1 MSTLSTS
8 SPQRLAVFGSPI
20 AHSKSPT
27 LHRIAYGRL
36 GLPWEYSARRVEALE
51 LADVIGG
58 LGEDWRGLSL
68 TMPLK
73 QQAFALCDELDAIA
87 TATGAVNTIR
97 FDRKTGGGQPGDVTL
112 RGFNTDVGGIVRAI
126 EAAGPGRV
134 DEAVVLGGGATA
146 ASAVMAIAELGAEHV
161 IVAVRTPAKAAH
173 LVDLA
178 AGLGLRVDVVP
189 LDAPMPRVPL
199 VVSTLPGGSGLDPTP
214 LVGEANG
221 ALLFDV
227 AYDPWPSPLA
237 SAWSAAGG
245 EVLSGLAMLVHQ
257 AVLQVRIFLT
267 GDPLIPLDD
276 ESSVLEDMLA
286 SVGLAA
292 DGSVR

>member
-8 SPQRLAVFGSPI
+8 NPQRLAVFGSPI

-36 GLPWEYSARRVEALE
+36 GLPWEYEARRVEASE
-51 LADVIGG
+51 LADVIGE
-58 LGEDWRGLSL
+58 LGDEWRGLSL

-73 QQAFALCDELDAIA
+73 QQAFALCDELDTVA

-97 FDRKTGGGQPGDVTL
+97 FDRSADGVTL

-126 EAAGPGRV
+126 GAAGVNRI

-146 ASAVMAIAELGAEHV
+146 ASAVMAVAELGAERV
-161 IVAVRTPAKAAH
+161 DVAVRTPARAAH
-173 LVDLA
+173 LADLA
-178 AGLGLRVDVVP
+178 SGLGLRIGFIP
-189 LDAPMPRVPL
+189 LDAPLPPVPL
-199 VVSTLPGGSGLDPTP
+199 VVSTLPGGSGIDPAP
-214 LVGEANG
+214 LVGAAAG

-237 SAWSAAGG
+237 AAWTEAGG
-245 EVLSGLAMLVHQ
+245 GVLSGLAMLVHQ

-267 GDPLIPLDD
+267 GDPLVPLED